1 MTTAIERVELVDEL
15 AHELSHYRNS
25 NMTNRALAQHIL
37 AIPRIHDALA
47 KSRATSKTDEQLR
60 DEIIRDLPDCTITE
74 DDVLVAAY
82 HLHQAALYIALPI
95 ASEKELASARYHIG
109 KARAAITAPTTPKGE
124 EG

>member
-1 MTTAIERVELVDEL
+1 MTTAIELVERLKET
-15 AHELSHYRNS
+15 A
-25 NMTNRALAQHIL
+25 ALAYARADNAQDDKL
-37 AIPRIHDALA
+37 ALRCAKDLTAAIHALA

-74 DDVLVAAY
+74 DDVAHVAY

-109 KARAAITAPTTPKGE
+109 KAQAAITALTTPKGE